1 MPLGHRL
8 HGAALAALLWYA
20 GAAGAA
26 GAATIT
32 IVNMDGAGE
41 GFNDPTLV
49 APVGGNP
56 GLTLGSQRVNVFQR
70 AAQVWEGLLPSN
82 VPIRVE
88 AAFNQ
93 LSCSATQAV
102 LGQAGA
108 MTSTL
113 NFPNAPRGNTWYPIA
128 LASKLAGTDLIPGT
142 NDIEAEFNSRLNGSA
157 GCLDGI
163 GWYYGYDG
171 QEGPDVDLLPVVLHE
186 LGHGLGFGTITNLS
200 TGTFESGF
208 PDIYVANVRD
218 LTLNLPWTSL
228 SAAQRVASAVGGNVA
243 WDGPYTKLASPLLLG
258 PRPVL
263 VVNSPPAI
271 AGTYAV
277 GSASFGGAI
286 PAAGVTGAVVLV
298 DDGIAP
304 ATDACTPL
312 VNAAQIP
319 GKVALIDRGTCN
331 FNIKAQFAQDAGAVA
346 VLIANNSGGVLAP
359 GSNEPG
365 IVIPVLGITQ
375 ADGNTIR
382 NQLVNGVN
390 VTLQLDPAQ
399 KAGAD
404 AQGRVFLHA
413 PNPLSGGSSV
423 SHFDV
428 TAFPNLL
435 MEPAINRD
443 LAAGDVDL
451 TRYAFVD
458 IGWFTGATEAA
469 VPPSPARIIANTPNP
484 FNPSTTIRFD
494 LAADGPARLAVYDSG
509 GRLVKRLSEGH
520 MTAGAHALRW
530 DGTDRHGRVVAAG
543 VYLARLEAGGRA
555 AAHRMVMVK

>member
-1 MPLGHRL
+1 MPFRHRL
-8 HGAALAALLWYA
+8 QGAVLAALLLCA
-20 GAAGAA
+20 GVA

-41 GFNDPTLV
+41 GFNDPAPV

-56 GLTLGSQRVNVFQR
+56 GLTLGSQRANVVQR
-70 AAQVWEGLLPSN
+70 AAQIWEGLLPSS

-88 AAFNQ
+88 VAFNQ

-108 MTSTL
+108 TTSTL
-113 NFPNAPRGNTWYPIA
+113 NFPNAPRANTWYPIA

-163 GWYYGYDG
+163 AWYYGYDG
-171 QEGPDVDLLPVVLHE
+171 QEGLDVDLLPVVLHE

-200 TGTFESGF
+200 TGQFESGF
-208 PDIYVANVRD
+208 PDIYAANVRD

-228 SAAQRVASAVGGNVA
+228 SAAQRAASAVGGNVA

-271 AGTYAV
+271 AGTYAA
-277 GSASFGGAI
+277 GSASFGGPI
-286 PAAGVTGAVVLV
+286 PASGLIGMVVLV
-298 DDGIAP
+298 DDGVAP
-304 ATDACTPL
+304 ETDACTPL
-312 VNAAQIP
+312 VNAAQMQ

-346 VLIANNSGGVLAP
+346 VLIANNTGGVLAP

-382 NQLVNGVN
+382 NQLVSGVS

-423 SHFDV
+423 SHFDI

-443 LAAGDVDL
+443 LGGGVDL
-451 TRYAFVD
+451 TRYAFID
-458 IGWFTGATEAA
+458 IGWLTGATDAA
-469 VPPSPARIIANTPNP
+469 VPARPTRIVSNAPNP

-509 GRLVKRLSEGH
+509 GRLVKRLTQGN

-530 DGTDRHGRVVAAG
+530 DGTDMHGRAVAAG

-555 AAHRMVMVK
+555 TAHRMVMVK